1 MRISDWSSDVC
12 SSDLRGAIRL
22 LARFEW
28 AAAEHL
34 RESPLSQDQ
43 TWQPDESGEAVT
55 VTATVQDDEQLR
67 WWLLAFG
74 GYVEVLEPKKLRR
87 EIAASL
93 AARSDAH
100 PYDLQSLIRH
110 LVCRL

>member
-93 AARSDAH
+93 AAGLAH
-100 PYDLQSLIRH
+100 YQEDRKS
-110 LVCRL
+110 VV